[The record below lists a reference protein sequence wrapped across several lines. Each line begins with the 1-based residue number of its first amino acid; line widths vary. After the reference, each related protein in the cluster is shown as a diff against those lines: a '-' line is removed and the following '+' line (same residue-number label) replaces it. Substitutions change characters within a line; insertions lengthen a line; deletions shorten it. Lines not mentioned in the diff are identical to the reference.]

1 MLETYNNQDIIVRN
15 YVDNFSVKDYI
26 VNGLIP
32 KAFPNIPINKLNA
45 GFVGVVSEY
54 LSQAIEDSYYTSSL
68 MLNENFITKAILP
81 NSIYAEAAL
90 FNLGYAFA
98 THSRCNFAI
107 QLWADDVINNSSKVP
122 GANNIFQYKLDRD
135 TKVIVGKNVYRFD
148 YDIIINHRYINGKP
162 TFEAQYDM
170 EDKISVVSFVVP

>member
-81 NSIYAEAAL
+81 NSIYAL
-90 FNLGYAFA
+90 SICL
-98 THSRCNFAI
+98 TPILLR
-107 QLWADDVINNSSKVP
+107 L
-122 GANNIFQYKLDRD
+122 L
-135 TKVIVGKNVYRFD
+135 
-148 YDIIINHRYINGKP
+148 
-162 TFEAQYDM
+162 
-170 EDKISVVSFVVP
+170 